1 LQSHTIS
8 KQKSYTEPCLFQ
20 NTHNFHVLNA
30 GQNPRP
36 IILLLDKQN
45 LVDGIA
51 NELLSLAD
59 KLIFR
64 LVKKLIAKSLDSS
77 FQEILK
83 KNFLVGHF
91 SGNFSPKK
99 RNEPEFHPF
108 FLKKIRENITHKI
121 QK

>member
-1 LQSHTIS
+1 LQNHTIS
-8 KQKSYTEPCLFQ
+8 KQKRSAEPSLIQ

-30 GQNPRP
+30 GQNTRP

-51 NELLSLAD
+51 NELLCLAD

-64 LVKKLIAKSLDSS
+64 LVKELIAKSLDSS

-91 SGNFSPKK
+91 PGIFPQKKK
-99 RNEPEFHPF
+99 R
-108 FLKKIRENITHKI
+108 T
-121 QK
+121 